1 MIYASINGKSYKLLF
16 SLIFQKV
23 ELYHLK
29 YSQRAQAIS
38 PFIAMA
44 FSEKAARLEA
54 QGKHVIKLNIGE
66 PDFGAPPDVLLA
78 MQDLARNS
86 SLPYSSALG
95 LPELRTAIAQF
106 YQTAHQIELD
116 PNRMLVTAGASAALL
131 LLSAAFVDEG
141 DNVIMADPSYP
152 CNKQFIKSFGGKVQ
166 LVPTQKDSRFQLNKS
181 LLEQHWR
188 PGTRGLMLA
197 TPSNPTGTAID
208 ADELAA
214 MCKFARS
221 QGAWRIVD
229 EIYLNL
235 HHGAADSQPMS
246 VLSFDDEAL
255 VINSFSK
262 YFGMTG
268 WRLGWCVVPKRA
280 VEVMER
286 LAQNY
291 YICPSV
297 LAQKAALQCFTP
309 SSLAVCESRRESLIS
324 RKKLVLAGLKKCGL
338 HVPVHPDGAF
348 YVYIDVSSTGLS
360 AMTFCERVLQE
371 VHVALT
377 PGKDFGEYQGE
388 QYVRLSFASAE
399 SELEEGLFR
408 LKTFMERLMNDHH
421 KS

>member
-1 MIYASINGKSYKLLF
+1 M
-16 SLIFQKV
+16 
-23 ELYHLK
+23 K

-38 PFIAMA
+38 PFFAMA

-54 QGKHVIKLNIGE
+54 QGKHVVKLNIGE

-78 MQDLARNS
+78 MQDLGRNTP
-86 SLPYSSALG
+86 LPYTSALG
-95 LPELRTAIAQF
+95 SPALRAAIAGF
-106 YQTAHQIELD
+106 YQTSHQIEID
-116 PNRMLVTAGASAALL
+116 PQRIVVTAGASAALL

-166 LVPTQKDSRFQLNKS
+166 LVSTQADSRFQLNRA
-181 LLEQHWR
+181 LLEQHWQ

-197 TPSNPTGTAID
+197 TPSNPTGTSIA

-214 MCKFARS
+214 MCQFARS
-221 QGAWRIVD
+221 KGAWRIVD

-235 HHGAADSQPMS
+235 HHGDADSQPIS
-246 VLSFDDEAL
+246 ALSFDDEAL
-255 VINSFSK
+255 VINSFSR

-268 WRLGWCVVPKRA
+268 WRLGWCVVPERA

-291 YICPSV
+291 YICPST

-309 SSLAVCESRRESLIS
+309 SSIAVCESRRASLIA
-324 RKKLVLAGLKKCGL
+324 RIKLILAGLQKCGL
-338 HVPVHPDGAF
+338 HVPVYPDGAF
-348 YVYIDVSSTGLS
+348 YVYIDVSTTGLS
-360 AMTFCERVLQE
+360 AMNFCERVLQE
-371 VHVALT
+371 AHVALT
-377 PGKDFGEYQGE
+377 PGNDFGEYQGD

-399 SELEEGLFR
+399 SELEEGLHR
-408 LKTFMERLMNDHH
+408 LAIFMARLNNC
-421 KS
+421 

>member
-1 MIYASINGKSYKLLF
+1 
-16 SLIFQKV
+16 
-23 ELYHLK
+23 LYHLK

-38 PFIAMA
+38 PFFAMA

-54 QGKHVIKLNIGE
+54 QGKHVVKLNIGE

-78 MQDLARNS
+78 MQDLGRNTP
-86 SLPYSSALG
+86 LPYTSALG
-95 LPELRTAIAQF
+95 SPALRAAIAGF
-106 YQTAHQIELD
+106 YQTSHQIEID
-116 PNRMLVTAGASAALL
+116 PQRIVVTAGASAALL

-166 LVPTQKDSRFQLNKS
+166 LVSTQADSRFQLNRA
-181 LLEQHWR
+181 LLEQHWQ

-197 TPSNPTGTAID
+197 TPSNPTGTSIA

-214 MCKFARS
+214 MCQFARS
-221 QGAWRIVD
+221 KGAWRIVD

-235 HHGAADSQPMS
+235 HHGDADSQPIS
-246 VLSFDDEAL
+246 ALSFDDEAL

-268 WRLGWCVVPKRA
+268 WRLGWCVVPERA

-291 YICPSV
+291 YICPST

-309 SSLAVCESRRESLIS
+309 SSLAVCESRRASLIA
-324 RKKLVLAGLKKCGL
+324 RKKLILAGLQKCGL
-338 HVPVHPDGAF
+338 HVPVYPDGAF

-360 AMTFCERVLQE
+360 AMKFCERVLQE
-371 VHVALT
+371 AHVALT
-377 PGKDFGEYQGE
+377 PGNDFGEYQGD

-399 SELEEGLFR
+399 SELEDGLHR
-408 LKTFMERLMNDHH
+408 LAIFMARLNNY
-421 KS
+421 